1 MKKLFGCIL
10 SLVVA
15 VMLVFTP
22 AEHVYAQGLGLSVSS
37 SSVAVGKTVKVTVS
51 MPSGYFGTVVISSSD
66 EGVLSNGGDGVANIG
81 DAAGYPT
88 SQSFS
93 FTAKAAGSCTIKAYC
108 TVVGDAEG
116 NDAGGIITGA
126 STKVTVTSASSNND
140 SNSNK
145 DNKDNSGSNT
155 GNDNNA
161 NKDNENKEEKKSSN
175 ASLGSLVIS
184 AGTLSPEFSAA
195 TKDYTATVDYSCSS
209 LAVTANPADS
219 KASVTSVTGNDSLEV
234 GENTV
239 SVVVTA
245 EDGSTSTYNIVV
257 TRRAEDDPENA
268 DKQDNWKKFD
278 INGTEWTMVN
288 DIPEDVVPEGF
299 EHSKTV
305 IDGLEYNTLHG
316 TFGDITLVYLQS
328 ESGNGLFVYDAAQ
341 NAAYEFVRINSES
354 HFIVVLLPKVDDV
367 PEGYNEI
374 SLSIEGKGVAT
385 AYQTKAEKKDDQTK
399 DFYLVYAMNDNGE
412 SGWYTYDSVDGTYMR
427 NELSTPT
434 VAQEEN
440 DTTKSELV
448 PGIANKYLVLAAIL
462 VLIIIILLLLLIVS
476 AVKNRK
482 YKAMDYHDDD
492 VDDAAEDVSNE
503 ALEET
508 TDETAD
514 EIADELEEEVTEE
527 PLDEVAEEAA
537 EESVDE
543 VAEEAAEESVDE
555 VAGEAAEESAGEAAE
570 ETADEAVEESADE
583 VAEETAEDAAD
594 EQKMATDENISNAS
608 YVGRTVEITP
618 DSKKAVENENS
629 EFDLKDDSRQENV
642 SDTENDADEDALKNQ
657 LQMALDGFVNEGNK
671 PSETIDSSAK
681 DDNEDDS
688 EDDDLQF
695 IDLN

>member
-1 MKKLFGCIL
+1 MRRIRSIILTMMLILTTTLFSRVPVLAAANISVSVNKSNVKVGDTVTVTL
-10 SLVVA
+10 SI
-15 VMLVFTP
+15 TSG
-22 AEHVYAQGLGLSVSS
+22 YGAQGVLKKSSGVLG
-37 SSVAVGKTVKVTVS
+37 G
-51 MPSGYFGTVVISSSD
+51 SSD
-66 EGVLSNGGDGVANIG
+66 EYFTIGAGVGDV
-81 DAAGYPT
+81 
-88 SQSFS
+88 QSFS
-93 FTAKAAGSCTIKAYC
+93 YKATSVGSCTFSIQEPLDD
-108 TVVGDAEG
+108 TTDVDGGTPSIGVGSA
-116 NDAGGIITGA
+116 T
-126 STKVTVTSASSNND
+126 VTVTSASSNND

-184 AGTLSPEFSAA
+184 AGALSPEFSAA

-385 AYQTKAEKKDDQTK
+385 AYQTKAEKTDDQTK
-399 DFYLVYAMNDNGE
+399 DFYLVYAINDNGE

-427 NELSTPT
+427 TELSTPT

-476 AVKNRK
+476 AVKSRK

-492 VDDAAEDVSNE
+492 DDVDDVSNE

-527 PLDEVAEEAA
+527 PLDEV
-537 EESVDE
+537 V
-543 VAEEAAEESVDE
+543 EEAAEESVDE
-555 VAGEAAEESAGEAAE
+555 VAGAAEESAGEAAE
-570 ETADEAVEESADE
+570 ETAEEAAEEPADE
-583 VAEETAEDAAD
+583 VAEETAEGAAD

-657 LQMALDGFVNEGNK
+657 LQRALDGFVNEGNK
-671 PSETIDSSAK
+671 LSETIDSSAE

>member
-116 NDAGGIITGA
+116 NDAGGVITGA

-155 GNDNNA
+155 GNDSNA
-161 NKDNENKEEKKSSN
+161 NKDNENKVEKKSSN

-184 AGTLSPEFSAA
+184 AGTLSPGFSAA

-385 AYQTKAEKKDDQTK
+385 AYQTKAEKTDDQTK
-399 DFYLVYAMNDNGE
+399 DFYLVYAINDNGE

-427 NELSTPT
+427 TELSTPT

-462 VLIIIILLLLLIVS
+462 VLIIIILALLLLVVI
-476 AVKNRK
+476 VKNKKRTANEENDEEDDTK
-482 YKAMDYHDDD
+482 EFDIVEDYIEENSDEENYEENDIEANDDD
-492 VDDAAEDVSNE
+492 AQ
-503 ALEET
+503 
-508 TDETAD
+508 
-514 EIADELEEEVTEE
+514 E
-527 PLDEVAEEAA
+527 PA
-537 EESVDE
+537 EESQVDE
-543 VAEEAAEESVDE
+543 IQEPADESQVNEILEPAKESGEESQI
-555 VAGEAAEESAGEAAE
+555 AEILG
-570 ETADEAVEESADE
+570 ADENTESTEASD
-583 VAEETAEDAAD
+583 
-594 EQKMATDENISNAS
+594 AS
-608 YVGRTVEITP
+608 YVGRTVEITSDLKKAAENKKSDF
-618 DSKKAVENENS
+618 DSKEESKEASN
-629 EFDLKDDSRQENV
+629 QENAADD
-642 SDTENDADEDALKNQ
+642 DTLKNQ
-657 LQMALDGFVNEGNK
+657 VQMALDGFVNEGNK
-671 PSETIDSSAK
+671 PSETIDSSAR